1 MARIACIHGL
11 GGTGATMGRLADLLR
26 IAGHD
31 VVTPTLP
38 GHGLTPDALL
48 DVRWSDWLDAIPH
61 DVDVVVGQS
70 MGGSLALAA
79 ASRSTTIGAVVCVN
93 ALAPDP
99 DAVDGLEWRR
109 DRGTTWI
116 EDVPTAVG
124 EEAYDRI
131 PIRALLEMATGIA
144 AVDLRLVDRPVLVVH
159 GALDDA
165 VDPGNS
171 DVIAATV
178 AGPAERL
185 TLARSGHV
193 AVLGPEVDALA
204 EAVCD
209 FVERVR

>member
-1 MARIACIHGL
+1 MSH
-11 GGTGATMGRLADLLR
+11 LADLLR
-26 IAGHD
+26 SAGHD

-38 GHGLTPDALL
+38 GHGLTPDAL
-48 DVRWSDWLDAIPH
+48 DGVGWSDWLDAIPR

-70 MGGSLALAA
+70 MGGSLALATA
-79 ASRSTTIGAVVCVN
+79 ARSTSIRAVVCIN

-116 EDVPTAVG
+116 DDVPTADG
-124 EEAYDRI
+124 EDAYDRI
-131 PIRALLEMATGIA
+131 PIGALLEMAAGIA
-144 AVDLRLVDRPVLVVH
+144 AVDLRLVDCPVLVVH

-178 AGPAERL
+178 AGPVERL
-185 TLARSGHV
+185 TLGRSGHV
-193 AVLGPEVDALA
+193 AVLGPEVDALS

-209 FVERVR
+209 FVDRVR